1 MSDRALPEWMSS
13 VQNSHKESNK
23 QSGPLKKNVL
33 EPDLPY
39 LEFAGTIIYSH
50 EKNDC
55 SFLSEDLRLSLPPGS
70 AVGFD
75 LEWPPS
81 FTKGKTKKVA
91 MVQMC
96 ASQDKCYLFHVS
108 SMTGFPSGLKMLLED
123 ETIKKVGVGIDGDK
137 WKLMADFDIKLKNCV
152 ELSDLANEKLRCVEK
167 WSLDGLVKHL
177 FMKKLFKDNGVR
189 CSQWDEF
196 ELTEA
201 QKRYAAIDAYA
212 GLIIHQQLEAIAH
225 GRSVHGNLKNKL
237 SQLLKDFTDLSD
249 SVSEEVSCTSRAE
262 ELLEEISQRLQ
273 SLKDEVL
280 PNNTTTTTSSEE
292 SQPDPES
299 KQHPPLQPPVS
310 LNTHGATHTITPPTI
325 KPDPDESPP
334 PLEGHSGWTDRV
346 PKKEPEHCEPYS
358 EVPFKEPK
366 PRGEQRKMEDG
377 RSADTARQCMMS
389 LDISEYELQMIE
401 MQARQEELDEQSRMD
416 FNSAALLDS
425 SDLSCEVLSDEEL
438 ENEMLQC
445 VEEVE
450 KQSERP
456 KTPHK
461 ASHDQKPPQKSEE
474 DLVIEEDDDDIEE
487 EEEEEGFDPSLP
499 EPTAVQIKCLK
510 TYFGHHS
517 FKPVQWKVIHS
528 VLRERKDNL
537 VVMATGYGKSL
548 CFQFPPVLCGNISVV
563 ISPLIAL
570 MEDQVLH
577 LKMSNIP
584 ACFLGSA
591 QTKNVSAELKKGL
604 FRVVYMTPEFC
615 SSNMT
620 LLEHLNSTVGL
631 SLIAID
637 EAHCISQWGHD
648 FRNAYRDLG
657 KLKRSLPKVP
667 IVALTATASPSIR
680 EDIVKSLHLKDP
692 VVTCTT
698 FDRPNLYLDVNRKSS
713 DIYTDF
719 KRFLNKKQGGGY
731 EFEGPVIVYC
741 LAKKEAER
749 VADSLSRLEVR
760 CGVYH
765 AGLKIQERRET
776 HHSFMRDEIQCVVAT
791 VAFGMGINKPD
802 IRKVIHYGA
811 PKEMESYYQEIGRA
825 GRDGL
830 PASCH
835 VLWTPQD
842 MALNRFLLNQTNS
855 DKMRIFKMQMMAK
868 MEKYLN
874 SNRCRR
880 KLILS
885 HFEDKQLRKV
895 TSGILGT
902 SKCCDNCKFSSSRA
916 VLSPSKGE
924 PHQSL
929 LQDFGDGTFQ
939 LLGAIDSLNERFG
952 ITVPIMFLRGS
963 TAQKVPEKYRR
974 LPLYGAGKSIPDTW
988 WKALGR
994 VLVIEGYLA
1003 EASGV
1008 SKFTTLCKMTPKG
1021 RTWYS
1026 KAKDA
1031 SQRTLLLP
1039 PNRDLFV
1046 RTSAPRQNETANS
1059 RNQGL
1064 SAAQSPQPPGTFSR
1078 FESNRSGRNLD
1089 SPRSG
1094 CPPHHLPPSP
1104 RASSSSSGPAAKS
1117 QPPPVS
1123 ARELELQA
1131 ELYGKLVSERQ
1142 KLASTRDIP
1151 PAILATNKILL
1162 DMAKTRPC
1170 TVASL
1175 KQVDGVSEAKATML
1189 EPLLQTILQFCKTHG
1204 LKINVPSSSTPPP
1217 PSSGPVQACPSSS
1230 AVRSNVPV
1238 ALPDGVNTTYRLFQ
1252 LEAKTLRQVC
1262 DVRSLPQPV
1271 VEGHLVQALV
1281 ANHPLDVERA
1291 GLTPHI
1297 RSTVTRIVTA
1307 PPFNSDVSDMRAV
1320 RARVPEE
1327 ISTFHLRLAVTLL
1340 QKDAVSQATATANA
1354 GQVSSHTSHDQLA
1367 WIEPEAK
1374 PNQVP
1379 KKQTTLRTVPL
1390 QPPRV
1395 APQPPPPPPAA
1406 PAPISALTAA
1416 APRPPQVSSSA
1427 PPDFLDE
1434 MDVSE
1439 DDLFSEMPMPEEED
1453 MGCSTST
1460 HPTTYG
1466 SSRPRDAAP
1475 VVPQS
1480 SGMDMA
1486 SWNQEEL
1493 DKDTQDLFSDS
1504 PPPQQQSASHPG
1516 KRKLPEWA
1524 GASSRAPLPS
1534 ASSKNT
1540 KRKKGLFM

>member
-1 MSDRALPEWMSS
+1 MTDRTLPQWMSH
-13 VQNSHKESNK
+13 VQNPERESNE
-23 QSGPLKKNVL
+23 QSGPFKKNVL

-39 LEFAGTIIYSH
+39 LEFTGTIIYSQ

-55 SFLSEDLRLSLPPGS
+55 SFLSEDLRSSLSPGS
-70 AVGFD
+70 AIGFD

-96 ASQDKCYLFHVS
+96 ASEDECYLFHVS
-108 SMTGFPSGLKMLLED
+108 SMAGFPSGLKKVLED

-137 WKLMADFDIKLKNCV
+137 WKLLSDFDIKLQNCV

-177 FMKKLFKDNGVR
+177 FRKRLFKDKGVR

-212 GLIIHQQLEAIAH
+212 GFIIHQRLESI
-225 GRSVHGNLKNKL
+225 VHGGWGVHTSLKNKL
-237 SQLLKDFTDLSD
+237 SQLSKHITDLSD
-249 SVSEEVSCTSRAE
+249 RITEEAPCTSRTE
-262 ELLEEISQRLQ
+262 ELIEEISQRLE
-273 SLKDEVL
+273 SLKEEILV
-280 PNNTTTTTSSEE
+280 NNTSSEAQ
-292 SQPDPES
+292 SGPES
-299 KQHPPLQPPVS
+299 NHTAVQPPNS
-310 LNTHGATHTITPPTI
+310 PDTHRHTPPTSPAQ
-325 KPDPDESPP
+325 KQSPP
-334 PLEGHSGWTDRV
+334 QEHHSGTDTV
-346 PKKEPEHCEPYS
+346 SMKD
-358 EVPFKEPK
+358 PK
-366 PRGEQRKMEDG
+366 PFEEHSKNNDG
-377 RSADTARQCMMS
+377 KSAARDCIMS

-401 MQARQEELDEQSRMD
+401 MQARQEELEEQSTLD
-416 FNSAALLDS
+416 FKRAALDT

-450 KQSERP
+450 KLNNDSP
-456 KTPHK
+456 KACHG
-461 ASHDQKPPQKSEE
+461 QKPSQE
-474 DLVIEEDDDDIEE
+474 DPVTIEEDDEDIEE
-487 EEEEEGFDPSLP
+487 EEEEEGFDPAFPQPTP
-499 EPTAVQIKCLK
+499 EQIKCLK

-528 VLRERKDNL
+528 VLRERRDNL

-548 CFQFPPVLCGNISVV
+548 CFQYPPVLCGNISVV

-570 MEDQVLH
+570 MEDQVLQ

-591 QTKNVSAELKKGL
+591 QTQNVSVDLKKGH

-615 SSNMT
+615 SANIT
-620 LLEHLNSTVGL
+620 LLEHLNSTIGL

-657 KLKRSLPKVP
+657 KLKKSLRQVP

-680 EDIVKSLHLKDP
+680 EDIVRNLHLKDP
-692 VVTCTT
+692 IITCTT
-698 FDRPNLYLDVNRKSS
+698 FDRPNLYLDVSRKSS
-713 DIYTDF
+713 NIYQDF
-719 KRFLNKKQGGGY
+719 KRFLNKKAGGGY

-749 VADSLSRLEVR
+749 VASSLTSLEVC

-765 AGLKIQERRET
+765 AGLGIRERRET
-776 HHSFMRDEIQCVVAT
+776 QHSFMRDEIQCVVAT

-811 PKEMESYYQEIGRA
+811 PKEMESYYQELGRA

-855 DKMRIFKMQMMAK
+855 DKMRIYKMQMMAK

-874 SNRCRR
+874 STRCRR

-902 SKCCDNCKFSSSRA
+902 SKCCDNCKSGSNRA
-916 VLSPSKGE
+916 LLSPSKGG
-924 PHQSL
+924 PQAS
-929 LQDFGDGTFQ
+929 LQDFGEDTFQ

-952 ITVPIMFLRGS
+952 VTVPILFLRGS
-963 TAQKVPEKYRR
+963 AAQKVPEKYRR
-974 LPLYGAGKSIPDTW
+974 LPLYGAGRSVPEAW

-1003 EASGV
+1003 ECTGASR
-1008 SKFTTLCKMTPKG
+1008 FTTLCKITPKG
-1021 RTWYS
+1021 RKWFS

-1039 PNRDLFV
+1039 PNQDLFV
-1046 RTSAPRQNETANS
+1046 RSSAPRQNSETTNT
-1059 RNQGL
+1059 RNQGV
-1064 SAAQSPQPPGTFSR
+1064 SAAESTQPAVTFPRPESSLSVQKADTSRAACPPASSTAPRTQPP
-1078 FESNRSGRNLD
+1078 
-1089 SPRSG
+1089 
-1094 CPPHHLPPSP
+1094 
-1104 RASSSSSGPAAKS
+1104 S

-1123 ARELELQA
+1123 PRTLELQA

-1142 KLASTRDIP
+1142 KLASVRDIP

-1189 EPLLQTILQFCKTHG
+1189 EPLLRTILHFCKSHG
-1204 LKINVPSSSTPPP
+1204 LQISVPSSTPPP
-1217 PSSGPVQACPSSS
+1217 SGPAQTCLPS
-1230 AVRSNVPV
+1230 VRNTMPL
-1238 ALPDGVNTTYRLFQ
+1238 ALPDSVNSTYRLFQ
-1252 LEAKTLRQVC
+1252 QEGKTLRQVC
-1262 DVRSLPQPV
+1262 DVRSLPLSV
-1271 VEGHLVQALV
+1271 VEGHLVQALN

-1291 GLTPHI
+1291 GLTAHI
-1297 RSTVTRIVTA
+1297 RATIARIVTS
-1307 PPFNSDVSDMRAV
+1307 PPINSDLSDMKAV

-1327 ISTFHLRLAVTLL
+1327 ISTFLLRLAVTQL
-1340 QKDAVSQATATANA
+1340 QRDGVSQGA
-1354 GQVSSHTSHDQLA
+1354 SSGLRQPSETEPA
-1367 WIEPEAK
+1367 WIEPEDK
-1374 PNQVP
+1374 PGQAP
-1379 KKQTTLRTVPL
+1379 KKQATLRNAPL
-1390 QPPRV
+1390 QAPRP
-1395 APQPPPPPPAA
+1395 AQQPPPP
-1406 PAPISALTAA
+1406 
-1416 APRPPQVSSSA
+1416 PRPPQVSTA
-1427 PPDFLDE
+1427 QAQPVLDE
-1434 MDVSE
+1434 MDGSE
-1439 DDLFSEMPMPEEED
+1439 DDLFSEIPMPEDED
-1453 MGCSTST
+1453 VWSNTPAT
-1460 HPTTYG
+1460 HGASHTG
-1466 SSRPRDAAP
+1466 DAPHA
-1475 VVPQS
+1475 S
-1480 SGMDMA
+1480 AMDLA

-1493 DKDTQDLFSDS
+1493 DTDTQELFAAS
-1504 PPPQQQSASHPG
+1504 PPQQQQQSVSLPA

-1524 GASSRAPLPS
+1524 EAPRASISTA
-1534 ASSKNT
+1534 ASKNT